1 MESTTY
7 GYIRVS
13 TKEQCEERQLIALR
27 EFPVP
32 DENIFMDK
40 LSGKDFNRPQYKK
53 LLRKLKRGDILVIKS
68 IDRLGRNYEE
78 ILNQWRIITKE
89 KQADIVVLDMPLLDT
104 RQTGRDLT
112 GTFVADLVLQIL
124 SYVAQT
130 ERENIRQRQ
139 MEGIAAAKLRGVQ
152 FGRPRKPVPENFF
165 DLKERWE
172 RKEISSRKAAKE
184 LHIAQDTFLR
194 WVHEREREI
203 FAGKR

>member
-1 MESTTY
+1 MAQIIY

-13 TKEQCEERQLIALR
+13 TKEQNEDRQRIALA

-32 DENIFMDK
+32 EENVFMDK
-40 LSGKDFNRPQYKK
+40 LSGKDFNRPQYRK
-53 LLRKLKRGDILVIKS
+53 LLRRMRPGDVLVVKS

-78 ILNQWRIITKE
+78 ILNQWRIITKD
-89 KQADIVVLDMPLLDT
+89 KRVDIVVLDMPLLDT

-139 MEGIAAAKLRGVQ
+139 REGIEAARMRGVR
-152 FGRPRKPVPENFF
+152 FGRPRKAVPEDF
-165 DLKERWE
+165 DHFRLEW
-172 RKEISSRKAAKE
+172 
-184 LHIAQDTFLR
+184 Q
-194 WVHEREREI
+194 
-203 FAGKR
+203 